1 MELTGKRFCM
11 VTDKELM
18 LQILHMNNIPC
29 LELVDPKTCKYPIIG
44 RKYGHHNGKDLI
56 IVNTKEQVNNTEAD
70 FFTKMYAISTE
81 YMLEIEGLTVKGIQI
96 AEGKKVIFNEVPIR
110 TKAFGWEW
118 IECQQDS
125 IPKEWLT
132 VAVRALYVTGLNNGF
147 VKLGLLENE
156 SIIITDINEANT
168 TYIEADTEPN
178 STFTMGADIEFMLSC
193 DAELL
198 PASTFFAPG
207 GEVGCDERQ
216 IEQDS
221 GDYALVEIRPEKA
234 NSPKELFSHIKEIIN
249 KASEIVPY
257 ENVEFRAGSMPFSG
271 YQCGGHIHIG
281 KPISLSILRAFD
293 QFVAIPF
300 ALIENSQTAKQRR
313 RTNHGGLGRYRLKPY
328 GFEYIGLS
336 SWIIDPK
343 LALGVLS
350 LAKLVA
356 LHHHELTA
364 SFLDNPIIQRAY
376 YQSNHVILKHLWP
389 EIKQKLQSTS
399 SYSSYKDDL
408 LFLFDSIENGY
419 PYSETSDVRVNW
431 GVKVSNQ
438 SYDRGKVILIPKK
451 TRLKHELV
459 EGTTTYIC
467 AGNRISE
474 ATIRP
479 YPFSFRNSNMIQL
492 SKALKESLLL
502 PNDWTPKISS
512 ANGVISLGP
521 IIGILAQRP
530 FDRQTTY
537 FHHIERLAAEKQ
549 MLIYVFEPKDIDWEQ
564 QIIKGETS
572 KGLGVFPFPAVIY
585 DRLVVGK
592 KDAIIDQIRAK
603 LQQVYRIPFINPT
616 KLSLLTRN
624 KWETHKLLYEN
635 HEKLLPDA
643 CLLQEAG
650 DLIEKLD
657 DYGEVYIK
665 PVGGSLGKGILRVI
679 RRPTGIYLLNIKE
692 KRTYHM
698 HTNEQLLAFILPL
711 MKEHTY
717 LIQEGIRRKQYR
729 GKNLEI
735 RVYMQKNG
743 QAKWFRTGMVTRLTA
758 EDVMTEESE
767 VNLRV
772 SKVLKHLY
780 EDPSERRSITQQ
792 LGKIARSIVATIEN
806 HVGTFGEMAV
816 DLCIDQYNSI
826 KLLEV
831 NSKPDNLFSQ
841 IGAYQLRNLAGIRLL
856 NYAAFLAGY
865 EGEDFKV

>member
-18 LQILHMNNIPC
+18 LQILHMNNVPC
-29 LELVDPKTCKYPIIG
+29 LELIDPKTCKYPIVG

-56 IVNTKEQVNNTEAD
+56 IINTNEQIANTEAD

-81 YMLEIEGLTVKGIQI
+81 YMLEIEGLTVKGVYI
-96 AEGKKVIFNEVPIR
+96 AVGQEVVFNEVPIR
-110 TKAFGWEW
+110 TKAFGWKWVACE
-118 IECQQDS
+118 IDT
-125 IPKEWLT
+125 IPEEWLA
-132 VAVRALYVTGLNNGF
+132 VAIRALYVTGLNNGF

-156 SIIITDINEANT
+156 SIIVTDINRA
-168 TYIEADTEPN
+168 N
-178 STFTMGADIEFMLSC
+178 STYTEATTVPKGSFTMGADIEFMLSC
-193 DAELL
+193 DADLL
-198 PASTFFAPG
+198 PASTFFSPG

-234 NSPKELFSHIKEIIN
+234 NTPQELFQHIKQIIHQ
-249 KASEIVPY
+249 ASEIVPY
-257 ENVEFRAGSMPFSG
+257 ENVEFRSGSMPFSG

-281 KPISLSILRAFD
+281 MPITLSILRAFD

-300 ALIENSQTAKQRR
+300 SLIEDPQTAKKRR

-356 LHHHELTA
+356 LHHHELTGD
-364 SFLDNPIIQRAY
+364 FLENPIIQRAY
-376 YQSNHVILKHLWP
+376 YNSNHVILKQLWP
-389 EIKQKLQSTS
+389 EIKKQLQNTS
-399 SYSSYKDDL
+399 SYPEYEENL

-419 PYSETSDVRVNW
+419 PYSEKSDFRINW
-431 GVKVSNQ
+431 GLSITKQ
-438 SYDRGKVILIPKK
+438 SFDRGKVILIPKK
-451 TRLKHELV
+451 IRLKHDLT
-459 EGTTTYIC
+459 EGSTTYIC
-467 AGNRISE
+467 AGNRITE

-479 YPFSFRNSNMIQL
+479 YPFTFRNSNIIQL

-502 PNDWTPKISS
+502 PMDWNPKISLV
-512 ANGVISLGP
+512 NGVITLGP

-537 FHHIERLAAEKQ
+537 FHHIERLATEKQ
-549 MLIYVFEPKDIDWEQ
+549 MLVYVFEPKDIDWNQ

-572 KGLGVFPFPAVIY
+572 KGQGIFPFPAVIY

-592 KDAIIDQIRAK
+592 KDPIIDRIRAK
-603 LQQVYRIPFINPT
+603 LQHVYHIPFINPT
-616 KLSLLTRN
+616 KLSILTRN
-624 KWETHKLLYEN
+624 KWETHKLLYEK
-635 HEKLLPDA
+635 HEKILPDA
-643 CLLQEAG
+643 CLLQDTG
-650 DLIEKLD
+650 DLIEKLNE
-657 DYGEVYIK
+657 YGEIYLK

-679 RRPTGIYLLNIKE
+679 RRPTGIFLLNIKE
-692 KRTYHM
+692 KKTYHLQ
-698 HTNEQLLAFILPL
+698 TNEQLLSFVAPL
-711 MKEHTY
+711 MKEQTY

-743 QAKWFRTGMVTRLTA
+743 QHKWFRTGMVTRLTA
-758 EDVMTEESE
+758 EDVMTEDTEI
-767 VNLRV
+767 NLRL
-772 SKVLKHLY
+772 SKVLKLLY
-780 EDPSERRSITQQ
+780 EDPSERRSITQK
-792 LGKIARSIVATIEN
+792 LGNIARSIVTTIEN
-806 HVGTFGEMAV
+806 NVGTFGEMAV

-856 NYAAFLAGY
+856 NYAASLAGY